1 MSEKRVFLSLGT
13 NLGDRRAN
21 LERAI
26 KALPAEGVQV
36 LRRSSI
42 YETEPQDFAQQPWFL
57 NMVVEC
63 RTRLYPFQ
71 LLAAV
76 RRLERQLGRERGP
89 NATPKGP
96 RIIDIDILLYG
107 RARIQTPHLEIPHP
121 RMLDRRFVLEP
132 LCEID
137 PELRY
142 PNGVLI
148 RERLKLIRDQVVQP
162 HASNSPPI
170 RDA

>member
-26 KALPAEGVQV
+26 EALPAEGVLV
-36 LRRSSI
+36 LRNSSI
-42 YETEPQDFAQQPWFL
+42 YETEPQDIAQQPWFL

-63 RTRLYPFQ
+63 RTRLYPLQ
-71 LLAAV
+71 LLAV
-76 RRLERQLGRERGP
+76 TRRLERQLGRERGP
-89 NATPKGP
+89 NAIPKGP
-96 RIIDIDILLYG
+96 RLIDIDILLYG

-121 RMLDRRFVLEP
+121 RMLNRRFVLEP
-132 LCEID
+132 LSEID
-137 PELRY
+137 PELRH

-148 RERLKLIRDQVVQP
+148 REQLKLVRHQVVQL
-162 HASNSPPI
+162 HASNS
-170 RDA
+170 